1 MAKTQRERVIYR
13 TSLHWI
19 TFIPSSL
26 WLIVGFTLFFLHET
40 YIRPWAIGD
49 LWKTISF
56 WTSLSVVI
64 IGLIMFF
71 VDYIKHK
78 SSEFAVTNY
87 RVIIRLGVFN
97 KTSVGMNLGN
107 IESVEVEQSFMGQM
121 LGYGTIQ
128 ITGTGTAD
136 NKFDKIHNPSKFRKK
151 LQITASRMSGEEEA
165 PTQNTKTE
173 TRYVRRDKI

>member
-1 MAKTQRERVIYR
+1 MAKSQRERIIYR

-19 TFIPSSL
+19 TFIPSVL
-26 WLIVGFTLFFLHET
+26 WLIVGSILFFLHER
-40 YIRPWAIGD
+40 YISPWEIAD

-56 WTSLSVVI
+56 WTAVSVII

-97 KTSVGMNLGN
+97 KTSVGMNLSN
-107 IESVEVEQSFMGQM
+107 IESVEVEQSFFGQM

-136 NKFDKIHNPSKFRKK
+136 NKFNKIHNPAKFRKK
-151 LQITASRMSGEEEA
+151 LQITASRMTDEDD
-165 PTQNTKTE
+165 TKRNTKTE

>member
-1 MAKTQRERVIYR
+1 MAVTQRERIIYR

-19 TFIPSSL
+19 TFIPSVL
-26 WLIVGFTLFFLHET
+26 WLTVGFTLFFLHET
-40 YIRPWAIGD
+40 YISPWNIQD
-49 LWKTISF
+49 LWKSISF
-56 WTSLSVVI
+56 WTAIIVVI

-97 KTSVGMNLGN
+97 KTSVGMNLSN
-107 IESVEVEQSFMGQM
+107 IESVEVEQPFFGQL

-136 NKFDKIHNPSKFRKK
+136 NKFHKIQNPAKFRKK
-151 LQITASRMSGEEEA
+151 LQITANRMSGEEDS
-165 PTQNTKTE
+165 PNNTKKTE